1 MKDFDG
7 EAAFV
12 ALVARY
18 ATDSLREVRALTD
31 VLVEKGLV
39 TRAELDARINQNRD
53 PRIDLDAIVDA
64 S

>member
-1 MKDFDG
+1 MKDFDVD
-7 EAAFV
+7 AAFV

-39 TRAELDARINQNRD
+39 TRDEVDERINQNHN
-53 PRIDLDAIVDA
+53 PGIDLEAILDA